1 MRTGMHTLLT
11 LLALTGALAASCEKP
26 AKVDP
31 VPADTR
37 HLSFAK
43 DQFDVDY
50 TETAFSVQVDANF
63 SYRVDIQD
71 DWVVSDPNRTST
83 AANQYFIAS
92 KNEAASPRT
101 AIIRFVDQADR
112 YYAKE
117 VKVTQAANPVEKV
130 TLTIVDKDAT
140 PETKALFANLW
151 AVAEKGWMFGHH
163 DDLWYGRYW
172 YDEAGNSDTKAVC
185 GDYPAVFSVD
195 FAELMDNRHGDSSNA
210 IRRRVILEARERG
223 EVILACMHLNNPKTG
238 VSAWL
243 QYENDQ
249 EAAKKAVTEIL
260 TDGTAARKTFLE
272 YLDRLADFA
281 LNLKDARGNLV
292 PVILRP
298 FHEHTQS
305 WSWWGTACA
314 NDAQFVAL
322 WQFTVKYLRDT
333 KGVHNFLYAVSPQL
347 VHMVPWT
354 ISLSSSTSRPWEAI
368 SSL

>member
-1 MRTGMHTLLT
+1 MHTLLT

-83 AANQYFIAS
+83 AANQYFIAR

-140 PETKALFANLW
+140 PET
-151 AVAEKGWMFGHH
+151 
-163 DDLWYGRYW
+163 
-172 YDEAGNSDTKAVC
+172 
-185 GDYPAVFSVD
+185 
-195 FAELMDNRHGDSSNA
+195 
-210 IRRRVILEARERG
+210 
-223 EVILACMHLNNPKTG
+223 
-238 VSAWL
+238 
-243 QYENDQ
+243 
-249 EAAKKAVTEIL
+249 
-260 TDGTAARKTFLE
+260 
-272 YLDRLADFA
+272 
-281 LNLKDARGNLV
+281 
-292 PVILRP
+292 
-298 FHEHTQS
+298 
-305 WSWWGTACA
+305 
-314 NDAQFVAL
+314 
-322 WQFTVKYLRDT
+322 
-333 KGVHNFLYAVSPQL
+333 
-347 VHMVPWT
+347 
-354 ISLSSSTSRPWEAI
+354 
-368 SSL
+368 